1 MNYNEALE
9 FIHKKQNFSAAPG
22 LERME
27 KLCGALGDPQNEL
40 KFIHVAG
47 TNGKGSTVT
56 MIACAL
62 EDAGFTVGKY
72 TSPYIYDFRER
83 IEINGKMIGKSELSH
98 LAQKVQ
104 KACLSLDEK
113 PTEFEIVTAIA
124 FLYFKR
130 RGCDYAVLEVGL
142 GGRFDATN
150 IIKNPLVSVICSISL
165 DHTSVLGNT
174 EEKIAFEKAG
184 IIKNGCPC
192 VLYPVNS
199 DSVTAIF
206 KDICSRKNAPVYIPQ
221 LSKLTIK
228 STVNNKNVFD
238 YKNARYSPAMLGR
251 HQVYNAVT
259 AITALEVLGIA
270 QNCIISGIDRAA
282 AYGRY
287 EVISENPRII
297 LDAGHNRSG
306 IECLMKSIKN
316 DKKIKGLTVIFGMM
330 EDKDYPFAIREIAS
344 AATKMICITPD
355 SPRALAADK
364 AKQLAEMFCQ
374 QCYACD
380 DIRDAVQRALTGLGK
395 GTILVC
401 GSFYIID
408 KTVKELTAQCK

>member
-1 MNYNEALE
+1 MNYDQALD
-9 FIHKKQNFSAAPG
+9 FIHKKHNFSAVPG
-22 LERME
+22 LDRMDN
-27 KLCGALGDPQNEL
+27 LCRELGDPQNGL

-62 EDAGFTVGKY
+62 EDAGYTVGKY

-83 IEINGKMIGKSELSH
+83 IEVNGKMIEKNELSY
-98 LAQKVQ
+98 LADKVQ
-104 KACLSLDEK
+104 KACINLQEQ

-124 FLYFKR
+124 FMYFKNR
-130 RGCDYAVLEVGL
+130 NCDYVVLEVGL

-150 IIKNPLVSVICSISL
+150 IIKEPLVSVICSISL

-174 EEKIAFEKAG
+174 EEKIAYEKAG
-184 IIKNGCPC
+184 IIKQNCPC

-199 DSVTAIF
+199 DSVTDIF
-206 KDICSRKNAPVYIPQ
+206 KDICKRRNSSVYIPA
-221 LSKLTIK
+221 LSKLTVK

-238 YKNARYSPAMLGR
+238 YKGIRFCPAMLGK
-251 HQVYNAVT
+251 HQIYNAVT
-259 AITALEVLGIA
+259 AITALEVIGI
-270 QNCIISGIDRAA
+270 NTDSIVSGIDRARA
-282 AYGRY
+282 HGRY
-287 EVISENPRII
+287 EIISESPRII
-297 LDAGHNRSG
+297 LDVGHNRSG

-330 EDKDYPFAIREIAS
+330 EDKDYPFAIRQIAS
-344 AATKMICITPD
+344 AANKMICISPD
-355 SPRALAADK
+355 SPRALDAVK
-364 AKQLAEMFCQ
+364 AKQLCELFCE

-380 DIRDAVQRALTGLGK
+380 DIRDAVQRALSGLGK

-408 KTVKELTAQCK
+408 KAVKELRAQCK